1 MENRVYINNKLKKIY
16 QETSNYQDLGEA
28 ERDFFDQIFNILW
41 LSGEMNLT
49 NKYIAERFGYSPS
62 TIEKKLRRIERS
74 NLIYRQISRFKDEN
88 ERWQTLR
95 IIILDPVFK
104 NFLLEKLK
112 FKPAGAVAVEEA
124 VKKDEIKEPVLKKDV
139 VKKEKNN
146 NNNKFNFNKRR
157 S

>member
-1 MENRVYINNKLKKIY
+1 MQNGVYINNKLKKIY
-16 QETSNYQDLGEA
+16 EETSNYQDLKEA

-49 NKYIAERFGYSPS
+49 NKFIAERFGYSPS
-62 TIEKKLRRIERS
+62 TIEKKLRRIERA

-95 IIILDPVFK
+95 IITLDPVFK

-112 FKPAGAVAVEEA
+112 FKPAGVVVVEEA
-124 VKKDEIKEPVLKKDV
+124 PKKEIKELEIKDEIMQS
-139 VKKEKNN
+139 KNN
-146 NNNKFNFNKRR
+146 INNKFNFNKLRR
-157 S
+157 

>member
-112 FKPAGAVAVEEA
+112 FKPAGAVAVEEE